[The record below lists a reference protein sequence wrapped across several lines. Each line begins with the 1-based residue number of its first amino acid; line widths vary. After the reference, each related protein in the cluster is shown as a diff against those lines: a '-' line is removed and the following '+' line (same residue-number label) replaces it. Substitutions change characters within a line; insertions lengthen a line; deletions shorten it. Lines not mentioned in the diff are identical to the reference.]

1 MTKKVQ
7 NPTYTKMIIDH
18 LEGSNQ
24 DLENICTEIAR
35 IQRLVRTMSSNSS
48 VKTDKEVQ
56 LVKSSKA
63 FAGAARRDADTR
75 GKIDCVQ
82 NPKQEAVV
90 VVVVVMTRARK
101 TSIIVV
107 RRVI

>member
-35 IQRLVRTMSSNSS
+35 IQRFVRTMSSNSS
-48 VKTDKEVQ
+48 AKIDKEVQ

-63 FAGAARRDADTR
+63 FAGATRRDADTR
-75 GKIDCVQ
+75 GKIDCIQ

-90 VVVVVMTRARK
+90 VVLLTLVM
-101 TSIIVV
+101 SVSY
-107 RRVI
+107 

>member
-1 MTKKVQ
+1 MAKKVQ

-24 DLENICTEIAR
+24 DLEKICTEIAR
-35 IQRLVRTMSSNSS
+35 IQRFVRTMSSNSS
-48 VKTDKEVQ
+48 AKIDKEVQ
-56 LVKSSKA
+56 LVKSSKT

-82 NPKQEAVV
+82 N
-90 VVVVVMTRARK
+90 
-101 TSIIVV
+101 
-107 RRVI
+107 